1 MGSINELDTM
11 SWKQALDASETPAQ
25 AAFEADIRTIN
36 KFYGIKSRVY
46 RAIGDTREWGT
57 ENSALQE
64 LTNVKDWGTVE
75 YLASLQGIYGN
86 QKNTV
91 AFLMDKKGA
100 DRLYV
105 YDMPRGVT
113 LDQLRS
119 AMDTL
124 GLDYRTFIKMPD
136 VVETVRV
143 VMLDKGGENRAAAR
157 ALGRQFDVD
166 AEIYR
171 GRGEFLGDPDFSS
184 REVAQKNYWASVN
197 RYERGGLSAG
207 RLGKAPS
214 YAIENIRKRGDFL
227 EQSDLFGGEGKD
239 GPPNSSTTL
248 NFMGLQSLYE
258 QMFGDADLRQLFTKA
273 MRPLMNE
280 RGAIDLGALQKADR
294 DTPVG
299 SFVRWMKDNKRIVD
313 DYMKGSH
320 VLPDRVVPMIPK
332 EKPLKPEKDI
342 GAWSRALS
350 PSKALGRAFTL
361 KDHPV
366 IDAFESMMSYA
377 TNLRNMREFSKDVL
391 GEFKDSKDA
400 VIKEI
405 KPLFE
410 ANKGL
415 LDRYGE
421 IMDGIRD
428 VEARIRKLPEKGS
441 EQVRSLR
448 QEKAVLWKA
457 ARAMEPDFKKMSE
470 EHTAITTKLA
480 KDHAD
485 VRIYLSAASELPPGI
500 SLTVPEA
507 KAAESLRKYMEGT
520 KDKLQELGIP
530 VIKEKAYMPH
540 LWKEL
545 LTEDLNSYRAFMS
558 FKGTPNILRYMSRL
572 PQSKSWIPS
581 AHAAMEAYVP
591 TAEYKIAM
599 QPLMNRWN
607 TTIET
612 MQHPNLRRYMTDWR
626 DANMYAKA
634 ESIADKVI
642 NGWVGFEYL
651 RLIGLSTSVAFKHLL
666 KLPNTWAEYGF
677 TAGAK
682 GTMKSAKTQTEALLD
697 HFGLVKNK
705 SNELRAF
712 RAYVNQQALIRTMDE
727 IPNMNK
733 WQSTIKSI
741 LGQPVM
747 AVEAFDNGV
756 SVFAGMIRGMN
767 KGVKYDTIQR
777 KIWETIFDANFRSA
791 WDQPLWQKSPGTR
804 AATMFQMTPWKLF
817 EFKMKL
823 IEGAV
828 RGDRDAFGESGT
840 AKLVRYAMIVGAAET
855 IARANN
861 TSILEMFLHLPFM
874 RDVFEADPDSPTGYR
889 WGEPKPA
896 VSPTIGLAYE
906 VGKKGFEKGAEAH
919 FRDFGVITKV
929 QKASE
934 GTFSDIYES
943 PEKYM
948 AGLRRVESH
957 EDKEERIKRARSKKA
972 KETRLRKAT
981 EKSKGSLF

>member
-1 MGSINELDTM
+1 
-11 SWKQALDASETPAQ
+11 
-25 AAFEADIRTIN
+25 
-36 KFYGIKSRVY
+36 
-46 RAIGDTREWGT
+46 
-57 ENSALQE
+57 
-64 LTNVKDWGTVE
+64 
-75 YLASLQGIYGN
+75 
-86 QKNTV
+86 
-91 AFLMDKKGA
+91 
-100 DRLYV
+100 
-105 YDMPRGVT
+105 
-113 LDQLRS
+113 
-119 AMDTL
+119 
-124 GLDYRTFIKMPD
+124 
-136 VVETVRV
+136 
-143 VMLDKGGENRAAAR
+143 
-157 ALGRQFDVD
+157 
-166 AEIYR
+166 
-171 GRGEFLGDPDFSS
+171 
-184 REVAQKNYWASVN
+184 
-197 RYERGGLSAG
+197 
-207 RLGKAPS
+207 
-214 YAIENIRKRGDFL
+214 
-227 EQSDLFGGEGKD
+227 
-239 GPPNSSTTL
+239 
-248 NFMGLQSLYE
+248 
-258 QMFGDADLRQLFTKA
+258 
-273 MRPLMNE
+273 
-280 RGAIDLGALQKADR
+280 
-294 DTPVG
+294 
-299 SFVRWMKDNKRIVD
+299 
-313 DYMKGSH
+313 
-320 VLPDRVVPMIPK
+320 
-332 EKPLKPEKDI
+332 
-342 GAWSRALS
+342 
-350 PSKALGRAFTL
+350 
-361 KDHPV
+361 
-366 IDAFESMMSYA
+366 
-377 TNLRNMREFSKDVL
+377 
-391 GEFKDSKDA
+391 
-400 VIKEI
+400 
-405 KPLFE
+405 
-410 ANKGL
+410 
-415 LDRYGE
+415 
-421 IMDGIRD
+421 
-428 VEARIRKLPEKGS
+428 
-441 EQVRSLR
+441 
-448 QEKAVLWKA
+448 
-457 ARAMEPDFKKMSE
+457 
-470 EHTAITTKLA
+470 
-480 KDHAD
+480 
-485 VRIYLSAASELPPGI
+485 
-500 SLTVPEA
+500 
-507 KAAESLRKYMEGT
+507 
-520 KDKLQELGIP
+520 
-530 VIKEKAYMPH
+530 
-540 LWKEL
+540 
-545 LTEDLNSYRAFMS
+545 
-558 FKGTPNILRYMSRL
+558 
-572 PQSKSWIPS
+572 
-581 AHAAMEAYVP
+581 
-591 TAEYKIAM
+591 
-599 QPLMNRWN
+599 
-607 TTIET
+607 
-612 MQHPNLRRYMTDWR
+612 
-626 DANMYAKA
+626 MYAKA

-906 VGKKGFEKGAEAH
+906 VGKKGFEEGAKAH
-919 FRDFGVITKV
+919 FRDFGVITKL
-929 QKASE
+929 QKAEEGSFSE
-934 GTFSDIYES
+934 VYES

-957 EDKEERIKRARSKKA
+957 EEKEQRIKRARSKKA